1 MGEAIVVQVILGN
14 RLSSFQRGPHTG
26 GPYSGEGTVA
36 SPIGQGQNQVFSLG
50 FSSIMLGIWR
60 QRGLFVI
67 PNYQFLGEEKYL
79 VSSHLSIRLNQTVVT
94 RRPDP
99 VVQT

>member
-1 MGEAIVVQVILGN
+1 MGEAIIVQVILEN
-14 RLSSFQRGPHTG
+14 RLSSFQRGPHTR

-50 FSSIMLGIWR
+50 FSSIVLGPGC
-60 QRGLFVI
+60 QRGLFV
-67 PNYQFLGEEKYL
+67 PNYQFLAEEKYL
-79 VSSHLSIRLNQTVVT
+79 VSSHLSICLDQTVVT